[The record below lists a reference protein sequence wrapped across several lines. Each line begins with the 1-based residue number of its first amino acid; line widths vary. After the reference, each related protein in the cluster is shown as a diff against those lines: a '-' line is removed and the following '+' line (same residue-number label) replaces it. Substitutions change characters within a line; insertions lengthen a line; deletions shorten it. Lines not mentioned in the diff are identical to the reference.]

1 MKKMVARLPGYL
13 PPFWTAFPL
22 PPPYLAFPPPPPA
35 SQSIAQ
41 VQTFNK
47 FAVFAYGGATVIPN
61 MLKQH
66 DFGK

>member
-22 PPPYLAFPPPPPA
+22 PPHYLAFPPPPPA

-47 FAVFAYGGATVIPN
+47 FAVFACGGATVIPN